1 MTDATEKAASTARIV
16 VITEQA
22 YDIIDE
28 MARNPKKFEDSLT
41 KLSRLVIKVIN
52 DIDSNLSKPGLKDED
67 KSRLERARREL
78 LDWGEKVKEL
88 TTQLDNLQDDE
99 KKQGNQKVCGFCH
112 FARLSFFWSKG
123 NFKQVIRNGVYK
135 NIW

>member
-52 DIDSNLSKPGLKDED
+52 DIYSNLSKPGLKDED

-99 KKQGNQKVCGFCH
+99 KNKEIKR
-112 FARLSFFWSKG
+112 FAAFAISPDYLSF
-123 NFKQVIRNGVYK
+123 GVK
-135 NIW
+135 EILNR

>member
-52 DIDSNLSKPGLKDED
+52 DIDSNLSKLGLKDED

-99 KKQGNQKVCGFCH
+99 KNKEIKR
-112 FARLSFFWSKG
+112 FAAFAISPDYLSF
-123 NFKQVIRNGVYK
+123 GVK
-135 NIW
+135 EILNR

>member
-78 LDWGEKVKEL
+78 LDWGEKVK
-88 TTQLDNLQDDE
+88 
-99 KKQGNQKVCGFCH
+99 
-112 FARLSFFWSKG
+112 
-123 NFKQVIRNGVYK
+123 
-135 NIW
+135 

>member
-88 TTQLDNLQDDE
+88 TTQLDNLQYDE
-99 KKQGNQKVCGFCH
+99 KNKEIKR
-112 FARLSFFWSKG
+112 FAAFAISPDYLSF
-123 NFKQVIRNGVYK
+123 GVK
-135 NIW
+135 EILNR

>member
-1 MTDATEKAASTARIV
+1 MTDAKEKAASTARIV

-99 KKQGNQKVCGFCH
+99 KNKEIKR
-112 FARLSFFWSKG
+112 FAAFAISPDYLSF
-123 NFKQVIRNGVYK
+123 GVK
-135 NIW
+135 EILNR